1 MTAAHEDGIADA
13 LADIREAAWQLG
25 PLLRALHSRVM
36 PEPIAA
42 HRLVPLLERLP
53 GVRTSELARG
63 RGVTLSTVSR
73 QVDQLVQEGWVRA
86 ETDPDDQRA
95 HRLYVTD
102 AGRAR
107 LDHIR
112 RELSA
117 YCGARIEPGD
127 VARLTDAATALRAA
141 VDVLRRIDD
150 AAPTPAPCG
159 TGDVPDPVPA
169 PSGSADGTDAVPAG
183 GPGDGAGAAQSVPAA
198 GDDGDGAPSREP
210 QLTG

>member
-1 MTAAHEDGIADA
+1 MTAAHEDRIADA

-25 PLLRALHSRVM
+25 PLLRNLHSRVI

-53 GVRTSELARG
+53 GIRTSELARG
-63 RGVTLSTVSR
+63 RGITLSTVSR

-102 AGRAR
+102 AGLAR

-112 RELSA
+112 RELA
-117 YCGARIEPGD
+117 GYCQGRLGPDG
-127 VARLTDAATALRAA
+127 VAALTQAAAALRTA
-141 VDVLRRIDD
+141 VDVLQRIED
-150 AAPTPAPCG
+150 
-159 TGDVPDPVPA
+159 
-169 PSGSADGTDAVPAG
+169 
-183 GPGDGAGAAQSVPAA
+183 A
-198 GDDGDGAPSREP
+198 GDPPGVTGSREP
-210 QLTG
+210 QLTA

>member
-1 MTAAHEDGIADA
+1 MTAAHEDQIADA
-13 LADIREAAWQLG
+13 LADLREAAWQLG
-25 PLLRALHSRVM
+25 PLLRALHSRVI

-63 RGVTLSTVSR
+63 RGVTPSTVSR

-102 AGRAR
+102 AGLAR
-107 LDHIR
+107 LGHIR
-112 RELSA
+112 REVAA
-117 YCGARIEPGD
+117 YCRERTGPGD
-127 VARLTDAATALRAA
+127 VDRLTEAAAALHAA
-141 VDVLRRIDD
+141 VDVLRRID
-150 AAPTPAPCG
+150 
-159 TGDVPDPVPA
+159 
-169 PSGSADGTDAVPAG
+169 AG
-183 GPGDGAGAAQSVPAA
+183 GPAPVVSAGSGTGGGPAPGIPAGHGGPAPHRA
-198 GDDGDGAPSREP
+198 GDDEGTAQSREP